1 MIFELAY
8 ELVEK
13 VYGSNEISNLDNY
26 LTNLSEKH
34 NISLDTVNALYTNL
48 NIIKEHR
55 REQNVTNG
63 KKAKGWHDG
72 EIRILWTVM
81 ELAQSEGI
89 PVKQA
94 FDQLS
99 HVLFKDKTAIWT
111 QFYAMKRELK
121 AITEEQNKEADLED
135 LLAIRK
141 TRKPGRK
148 PKSGKVENKTI
159 KAKTNA
165 KDKQIKEKQLKEK
178 QAKDKQIKEKLEKE
192 KLEKEKLA
200 NKIDTESKT
209 TTTKESQL
217 NTDITE
223 EKSTLVNSES
233 TIPNTDS
240 HSEAPQSN
248 SSNQSGLLEV
258 ISGLVRNMNTLQPKL
273 SQNSQS
279 SAIFELMNG
288 LYQLSSEAVTSMQI
302 ESEKEQFQQC
312 LKLKEEEAQ
321 AELQKIEEEKK
332 ELLLQAEKE
341 KELLKEQL
349 VREKEEL
356 ENEVLATKNKLK
368 NLATT
373 VQNFEDLSPEE
384 TLTELPTYKNI
395 FKFQLEQV
403 GFAKEKKPVTYKLDK
418 HQVLTQ
424 VK

>member
-8 ELVEK
+8 ELVEE

-48 NIIKEHR
+48 IITKEHR

-148 PKSGKVENKTI
+148 PKTGKVENKTI

-165 KDKQIKEKQLKEK
+165 KDKQVKEKQVKEK
-178 QAKDKQIKEKLEKE
+178 QV
-192 KLEKEKLA
+192 KEKLA
-200 NKIDTESKT
+200 KEKLAKEKLAKEIDTEPKIVT
-209 TTTKESQL
+209 NTEPQL
-217 NTDITE
+217 NTGLSE
-223 EKSTLVNSES
+223 EKPTPVNSES
-233 TIPNTDS
+233 TIPNTES
-240 HSEAPQSN
+240 HTEAPQSN

-302 ESEKEQFQQC
+302 ESEKEQFEQC

-321 AELQKIEEEKK
+321 AELQKIE
-332 ELLLQAEKE
+332 
-341 KELLKEQL
+341 
-349 VREKEEL
+349 
-356 ENEVLATKNKLK
+356 
-368 NLATT
+368 
-373 VQNFEDLSPEE
+373 
-384 TLTELPTYKNI
+384 
-395 FKFQLEQV
+395 
-403 GFAKEKKPVTYKLDK
+403 
-418 HQVLTQ
+418 
-424 VK
+424 

>member
-48 NIIKEHR
+48 IIIKEHR

-148 PKSGKVENKTI
+148 PKAGKVENKTI
-159 KAKTNA
+159 KAKTNT
-165 KDKQIKEKQLKEK
+165 KDKQLKEK
-178 QAKDKQIKEKLEKE
+178 KIKEKLEKDKQLKE

-200 NKIDTESKT
+200 NKIDTEPKT
-209 TTTKESQL
+209 TTNNESQL
-217 NTDITE
+217 NTEITE
-223 EKSTLVNSES
+223 DKSTLVNSES
-233 TIPNTDS
+233 TMANTES
-240 HSEAPQSN
+240 HTEAPQSN

-302 ESEKEQFQQC
+302 ESEKEQFAQS
-312 LKLKEEEAQ
+312 LKLKEEEVQ

-341 KELLKEQL
+341 KEILKEQL
-349 VREKEEL
+349 VKQKEEL
-356 ENEVLATKNKLK
+356 ENEMLVTKNQLS
-368 NLATT
+368 NLART
-373 VQNFEDLSPEE
+373 VQNFEGLSPEE
-384 TLTELPTYKNI
+384 TLTELPNYKNI

-418 HQVLTQ
+418 HQMLTQ

>member
-48 NIIKEHR
+48 SVIKEHR
-55 REQNVTNG
+55 RQQNVTNG

-72 EIRILWTVM
+72 EIRLLWTVM

-111 QFYAMKRELK
+111 QFYAIKRELK
-121 AITEEQNKEADLED
+121 ALSEEQNKEAELED
-135 LLAIRK
+135 ILAIRK
-141 TRKPGRK
+141 TRRPGRK
-148 PKSGKVENKTI
+148 PKADKVENKTI
-159 KAKTNA
+159 KAKA
-165 KDKQIKEKQLKEK
+165 KAKEKQVKEK
-178 QAKDKQIKEKLEKE
+178 QVKEKLEKE
-192 KLEKEKLA
+192 KQAKEKIA
-200 NKIDTESKT
+200 NKIDTEPKT
-209 TTTKESQL
+209 ATNTESQL
-217 NTDITE
+217 NTEKTE
-223 EKSTLVNSES
+223 ERSIKVNSEVP
-233 TIPNTDS
+233 IPKTDS
-240 HSEAPQSN
+240 HTEAPQSN

-302 ESEKEQFQQC
+302 ESEKEQFEQC
-312 LKLKEEEAQ
+312 LKLKEEEVQ

-341 KELLKEQL
+341 KEILKEQL
-349 VREKEEL
+349 VRQKEEL
-356 ENEVLATKNKLK
+356 ENEMRATQNKLT
-368 NLATT
+368 NLART

-384 TLTELPTYKNI
+384 TLTELPTYKNM

-403 GFAKEKKPVTYKLDK
+403 GFAKEKKPVQYRLDK
-418 HQVLTQ
+418 HQMLTE